1 LENYMVI
8 DNGKGW
14 GGYQFYGIP
23 STNDYSST
31 LDVYAHY
38 SGWTSNTGNYITPP
52 MSIKSP
58 IKQTSA
64 QSTDAFGCLQNQ
76 YTFGTVEILK
86 TQVNENIKYFY
97 SIWLPIDG
105 LGGTFTNMTIDAG
118 TSACSNDYVNDA
130 IPDSIAIQNVTIT
143 SGAAIPAGNYRVLW
157 LQNLTLPITQTL
169 LTNIYIKGEIKT

>member
-1 LENYMVI
+1 MATPTQTPTSTTTPSITPTITPSITPTITPSITPTTTPSITPTMTSTPTITPTPSNIPYYAYVFAEPQTFGDGVNLENYMVI

-64 QSTDAFGCLQNQ
+64 PSTDAFGCPQNQ

-86 TQVNENIKYFY
+86 TQAN
-97 SIWLPIDG
+97 
-105 LGGTFTNMTIDAG
+105 
-118 TSACSNDYVNDA
+118 
-130 IPDSIAIQNVTIT
+130 
-143 SGAAIPAGNYRVLW
+143 
-157 LQNLTLPITQTL
+157 
-169 LTNIYIKGEIKT
+169 KG